1 MGTGAAPGHREMGTI
16 AGGALS
22 FSVNGRSRSVQ
33 RFPLGDRMRQSR
45 GVRSVATAAAA
56 RGAVASEPATDVC
69 PDQGYAVSRSSLRC
83 REWTCVFL
91 ATPLASHYSKGE
103 EQFDVKSSSLERGKH
118 MQNHKSGV
126 QRNQVLAKRSGEF
139 LIGDDLRVT
148 RLGFGAMRIT
158 GDGIWGE
165 PADRTEAV
173 RVLRRAVE
181 LGINFIDTADSYG
194 PGVSEEIIA
203 EALHPYPA
211 GLVIATKG
219 GFVRPG
225 PNQSVENGKPEHL
238 RSACEG
244 SLRRLRLDRLDL
256 YQLHRIDPKVPAE
269 DQLGTLRD
277 LQAQGKIKH
286 IGLSEV
292 GVRQIQHAR
301 TIVPIVS
308 VQNRYSVTDRGSE
321 DVLEYCEKEKMGF
334 IPWFPLVAGRISASE
349 TPISRIAARWKATP
363 SQVALAWLLAQSPV
377 ILPIPGTSRVE
388 HLEENVAAAELE
400 IDANRMKELD
410 RMARGS

>member
-1 MGTGAAPGHREMGTI
+1 
-16 AGGALS
+16 
-22 FSVNGRSRSVQ
+22 
-33 RFPLGDRMRQSR
+33 MR
-45 GVRSVATAAAA
+45 
-56 RGAVASEPATDVC
+56 
-69 PDQGYAVSRSSLRC
+69 
-83 REWTCVFL
+83 
-91 ATPLASHYSKGE
+91 
-103 EQFDVKSSSLERGKH
+103 
-118 MQNHKSGV
+118 NHKSAV
-126 QRNQVLAKRSGEF
+126 QPNQAPAKKAGEF
-139 LIGDDLRVT
+139 LIGNDLRVT

-165 PADRTEAV
+165 PRDRAEAV

-203 EALHPYPA
+203 EALHPYPK

-219 GFVRPG
+219 GYVRPG
-225 PNQSVENGKPEHL
+225 PNRWVENGKSEHL

-244 SLRRLRLDRLDL
+244 SLRRLRLDRIDL
-256 YQLHRIDPKVPAE
+256 YQLHRIDPKVPPE

-292 GVRQIQHAR
+292 SVRQIQHAR

-321 DVLEYCEKEKMGF
+321 GVLEYCEKERMGF
-334 IPWFPLVAGRISASE
+334 IPWFPLAAGRVSGSE
-349 TPISRIAARWKATP
+349 SPISRIAGQWKATP
-363 SQVALAWLLAQSPV
+363 SQLALAWLLARSPV
-377 ILPIPGTSRVE
+377 MLPIPGTSRVE
-388 HLEENVAAAELE
+388 HLEENVAAAELK
-400 IDANRMKELD
+400 IDASKMQELD
-410 RMARGS
+410 GMARAS